1 MEKKWWKE
9 AVAYQIYPRS
19 FQDSNDDGI
28 GDLNGLISRLDY
40 IQDLGIDVIWIC
52 PMYRSPNDDNGYDI
66 SDYQEIMEDFGTME
80 DFDQLLEEVHRRGM
94 KLIIDLVI
102 NHTSDEHQWFIESRS
117 STENEKRDWY
127 IWRDGVDGKEPN
139 NWGSIF
145 GGSAWELDEKTNQ
158 YYLHLFS
165 KKQPD
170 LNWENKNVRV
180 ALYDMVNWWLDKG
193 VDGFRI
199 DAISHIKKDLTF
211 SDEENPEKL
220 SYVPAWSKYMNVDG
234 ILPFLTELKEETFAK
249 YDSMTVAEA
258 NGVGIDDI
266 HEWVDEQD
274 GKFNMIFQFE
284 HLGLWDSDTRT
295 LDIIELK
302 RVLTRWQKA
311 LEKSGWNALF
321 IENHD
326 KARSVSTW
334 GNDQQYWRES
344 ATSLA
349 MMYFFM
355 QGTPFIYQGQEIG
368 MTNVKFPSLEDYDDV
383 STKGLYTDLLA
394 RGKAPD
400 EIMEIIWATSRD
412 NSRTPMQWSADENAG
427 FTKGKPW
434 LGVNPNFKE
443 LNVEVQKDDP
453 NSVLNFYKKMI
464 QLRKSNPVF
473 TYGIYDL
480 VLENHPS
487 LYAYTRTY
495 GDEKVI
501 ILCNLTNDS
510 FEVEPINGVTY
521 EWENLILANLDVG
534 VHEKARTL
542 ELAPYEA
549 RIYRLN

>member
-80 DFDQLLEEVHRRGM
+80 DFDQLLEQVHRRGM

-145 GGSAWELDEKTNQ
+145 GGSAWELDGKTNQ

-170 LNWENKNVRV
+170 LNWENKNVRL

-193 VDGFRI
+193 VDGFRV

-334 GNDQQYWRES
+334 GNDQQNWRES

-400 EIMEIIWATSRD
+400 EIMELIWATSRD

-510 FEVEPINGVTY
+510 FEVEPINGVKY